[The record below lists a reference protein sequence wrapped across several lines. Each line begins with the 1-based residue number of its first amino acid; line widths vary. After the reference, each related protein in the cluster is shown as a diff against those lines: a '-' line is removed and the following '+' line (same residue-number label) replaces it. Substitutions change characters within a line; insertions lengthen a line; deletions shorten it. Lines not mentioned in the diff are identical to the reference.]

1 MSMKKQD
8 ILGHW
13 ILALAP
19 MLLVAVL
26 SIPQIDKYILG
37 KDAYN
42 SLVASGW
49 IGELSSGWI
58 AEITSDWIAEKTS
71 GWDGE
76 PTFSP
81 VDVLNKLAAISP
93 DQGPLY
99 FLLLNQWGYLVGHE
113 LAAARAFTIFAGL
126 LSFAMIYRL
135 TRDAVSPVA
144 ATFAMIILAS
154 NAFYAFYIPHARYY
168 PHLVFLSALVLW
180 LYLRIA
186 VLERAS
192 RPSDYV
198 ALAFAC
204 AALVSTHAY
213 GLLLYV
219 FCSLYHLL
227 FVRKDRRWLLAPIS
241 AIAGLALAGPLI
253 FVLFTS
259 GVERAVAGHGP
270 RADDLWTNF
279 AAWFNVNFNGSPLLV
294 LLAVAG
300 VAAGWRRKC
309 LALRRAVILFAL
321 LLLSIALTAEI
332 TRTLD
337 AGLMRH
343 LLASLPIAVLFQAAG
358 LYALYR
364 VRRILGAL
372 LCFWIIAGLIFA
384 STADWALYIQGRLR
398 SYEIPPWHLITR
410 TARESD
416 GPAHLIAYMI
426 PDFLIDPLYF
436 RRDIEFRT
444 VGAAKWL
451 EEYLRLYRGARIS
464 PWIAYQT
471 SEIDDADLQKLEE
484 TMDALGYRACQRV
497 SLPVWTEMVQY
508 GWVSLDC
515 QPAEVIVNN
524 QVDPLRYEFYGA
536 ELSEDGSRLFI
547 ASSWN
552 AQNRETV
559 DRLKISFQLH
569 SSDWDHATQ
578 LDRKLTREG
587 ELTQAAIDVSELPP
601 GQYRLMLILY
611 DAITGD
617 RFVWEDNPG
626 DVPEMLELGTI
637 TIRES

>member
-1 MSMKKQD
+1 MKKQD

-13 ILALAP
+13 VLALAP
-19 MLLVAVL
+19 LLLVAVL
-26 SIPQIDKYILG
+26 SIPQIDKYIVG
-37 KDAYN
+37 HDAHY
-42 SLVASGW
+42 SL
-49 IGELSSGWI
+49 ISSGWI
-58 AEITSDWIAEKTS
+58 AETA
-71 GWDGE
+71 
-76 PTFSP
+76 FSP
-81 VDVLNKLAAISP
+81 VDVLNKIATTDP
-93 DQGPLY
+93 NQGPLY
-99 FLLLNQWGYLVGHE
+99 YLLLNQWGNLVGNE
-113 LAAARAFTIFAGL
+113 LALARVFTVFAGL

-144 ATFAMIILAS
+144 ANFAMIILAS

-358 LYALYR
+358 LCALYR
-364 VRRILGAL
+364 ERRILGAL
-372 LCFWIIAGLIFA
+372 LCLWIIAGLIFA
-384 STADWALYIQGRLR
+384 STADWKLYIQGRIR
-398 SYEIPPWHLITR
+398 SYKLPPWHLISR
-410 TARESD
+410 TARQSD
-416 GPAHLIAYMI
+416 DPAHVIAYML
-426 PDFLIDPLYF
+426 PDTQMYPNRYSIYSLSDHWFLS
-436 RRDIEFRT
+436 RDIEFRM

-464 PWIAYQT
+464 PWLAYQT
-471 SEIDDADLQKLEE
+471 SSIDNADVAALEE

-497 SLPVWTEMVQY
+497 SLPVWTETVQY

-515 QPAEVIVNN
+515 QPAEVIVSN

-552 AQNRETV
+552 AQNAAAL
-559 DRLKISFQLH
+559 DRLRISYQLL
-569 SSDWDHATQ
+569 SSDWRNAAQ
-578 LDRKLTREG
+578 LDSQLKQEG
-587 ELTQAAIDVSELPP
+587 ELSQAAIDVSEVPP

-617 RFVWEDNPG
+617 RFVWEGNPG
-626 DVPEMLELGTI
+626 DVPEMLELDSI
-637 TIRES
+637 TIPVS